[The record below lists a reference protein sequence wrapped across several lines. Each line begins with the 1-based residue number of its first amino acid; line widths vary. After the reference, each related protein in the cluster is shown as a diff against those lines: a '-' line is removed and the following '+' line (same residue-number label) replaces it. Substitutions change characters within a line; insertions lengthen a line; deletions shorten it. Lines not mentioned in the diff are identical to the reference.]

1 MYLYVNMYLYV
12 CSCVYVYV
20 YMCEYVYM
28 HCILYMCICM
38 YVYNIHACIYVC
50 RCICM
55 CVCMHVYTYD
65 TCMSSISACLCI
77 YVCTRVYMHIYAH
90 ICIYSNHYNADM
102 VVAQASLDLWIA
114 LLKSNL
120 QYLCDCHPWHCDVY
134 LTVCFWDF
142 PLSHHERRVSRS
154 ACVSY
159 WLCEHGWATWLSWV
173 SISSSSE

>member
-1 MYLYVNMYLYV
+1 MFV
-12 CSCVYVYV
+12 CVCICVYVCICLYALYIIYV
-20 YMCEYVYM
+20 YMYV
-28 HCILYMCICM
+28 

-55 CVCMHVYTYD
+55 WVCMHVYI
-65 TCMSSISACLCI
+65 CMICVCLLYLHVCVYMCVHMYICI
-77 YVCTRVYMHIYAH
+77 YMHIYVY
-90 ICIYSNHYNADM
+90 IQPNHYNADM

-114 LLKSNL
+114 LFRSNL

-142 PLSHHERRVSRS
+142 PLSCHERRVSRS
-154 ACVSY
+154 ACISY
-159 WLCEHGWATWLSWV
+159 RLCEHGWTTWLSWV